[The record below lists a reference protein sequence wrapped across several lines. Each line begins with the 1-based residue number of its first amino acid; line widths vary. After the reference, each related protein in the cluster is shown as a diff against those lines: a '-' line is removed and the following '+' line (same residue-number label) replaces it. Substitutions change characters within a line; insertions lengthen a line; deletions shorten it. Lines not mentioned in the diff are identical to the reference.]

1 VPQRRRLTVALVVT
15 GALADEIDGMRRAL
29 GAKALER
36 IAPHCTLIPPVN
48 VREESLEAVFA
59 NVRVAAAKS
68 APIAVDLGPPDTF
81 WPRTPVL
88 YLAVGGDLDA
98 MTVLRNDLGTGPLAP
113 PSGRPVRQ
121 FVPHLTLDQRI
132 DPGRLPH
139 ALEALADYRAAYC
152 FERVTVL
159 EQDSDHRWQPL
170 ADTPLGKP
178 AVAGRGSLDLELSV
192 VERPDPVVTA
202 WVDEEWASCSRD
214 LYGEAVRSI
223 ECYGIVARSDGRLV
237 GFVDGE
243 VLGPVLR
250 IGRLIVSPQWR
261 GLGVGSHLLGA
272 VERLGLERGCD
283 RVRLET
289 PLGAGAEQFYTGR
302 GYVVITTLPRWREG
316 RDFVVME
323 HDLVITVGGSPGR
336 RRLGNDSGDLSA
348 PAGDRVK

>member
-1 VPQRRRLTVALVVT
+1 MVT

-48 VREESLEAVFA
+48 VREESLEEVLS

-68 APIAVDLGPPDTF
+68 APIAVDLGPPDSF

-88 YLAVGGDLDA
+88 YLAVGGDLVT
-98 MTVLRNDLGTGPLAP
+98 MTLLRNDLGAGPLAP

-139 ALEALADYRAAYC
+139 ALEALADYRATYC

-170 ADTPLGKP
+170 ADAPLGKP

-192 VERPDPVVTA
+192 VERPDPVVAA
-202 WVDEEWASCSRD
+202 WVDEQWASSSRE
-214 LYGEAVRSI
+214 LYGVAVRPV
-223 ECYGIVARSDGRLV
+223 ERYGLVARADGRLV

-243 VLGPVLR
+243 VLGQVLR
-250 IGRLIVSPQWR
+250 IGRLIVSPEWR

-289 PLGAGAEQFYTGR
+289 PFGAGAEQFYAGR
-302 GYVVITTLPRWREG
+302 GYVATTTLPRWREE

-323 HDLVITVGGSPGR
+323 RDLVITVGGPPGR
-336 RRLGNDSGDLSA
+336 RRLGNDSGDPPA
-348 PAGDRVK
+348 AAGDRVT